1 MARILLIEPDKQLAS
16 LYCQALEHAGHS
28 VDQALAIERAVT
40 MLDTEKYDLLILE
53 LQIAKHNGIELL
65 YELRSYADWDGVRV
79 IIQSAV
85 PEHFMT
91 PNQTVQQLRID
102 HYLYK
107 PKTSLL
113 ALCATVQS
121 VLDRQYA

>member
-91 PNQTVQQLRID
+91 PNQTVQRLGID

-107 PKTSLL
+107 PKTSLFD
-113 ALCATVQS
+113 LCATAQA
-121 VLDRQYA
+121 VLDRQFA